1 MTEKE
6 VYHQRLLQ
14 IKTELGNIA
23 MPIAAIMMQKEI
35 EQLPNFLERDEKI
48 IHAVT
53 GNWDGRKHGLLT
65 ATDRRLL
72 FLSYTVFGSFQET
85 VRYEE
90 IESLTVKQGI
100 LYGDITII
108 TGKTILIK
116 NVNNNKNALSFSNT
130 LNDYLSRKSS
140 FPLQQSHKQDT
151 DTIYKVLENLG
162 SLREKGI
169 LTDSEFQEQKKKLL
183 DRL

>member
-72 FLSYTVFGSFQET
+72 FLSYT
-85 VRYEE
+85 
-90 IESLTVKQGI
+90 L
-100 LYGDITII
+100 
-108 TGKTILIK
+108 
-116 NVNNNKNALSFSNT
+116 FSAHFRKPSGMRK
-130 LNDYLSRKSS
+130 LN
-140 FPLQQSHKQDT
+140 P
-151 DTIYKVLENLG
+151 
-162 SLREKGI
+162 
-169 LTDSEFQEQKKKLL
+169 
-183 DRL
+183 

>member
-6 VYHQRLLQ
+6 VYHQ
-14 IKTELGNIA
+14 
-23 MPIAAIMMQKEI
+23 
-35 EQLPNFLERDEKI
+35 
-48 IHAVT
+48 
-53 GNWDGRKHGLLT
+53 
-65 ATDRRLL
+65 RLL

-116 NVNNNKNALSFSNT
+116 NVNNKNALSFSNT

-140 FPLQQSHKQDT
+140 LPLQQSHKQDT